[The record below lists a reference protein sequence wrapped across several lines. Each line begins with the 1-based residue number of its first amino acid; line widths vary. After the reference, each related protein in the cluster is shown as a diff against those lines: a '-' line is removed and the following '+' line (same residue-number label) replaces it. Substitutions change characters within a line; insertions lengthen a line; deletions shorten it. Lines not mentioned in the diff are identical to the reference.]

1 MVLLII
7 IVIITNAA
15 GIGGGGAILPI
26 MMIFNFN
33 ITQAVALSNLVIFI
47 GAVTRFLMDF
57 RTSHPMKK
65 ATIIDYGVVII
76 MMPCIMIGSFIGTQA
91 NIASPS
97 AVTLVI
103 LLGVMIFLSVKTSK
117 QGLKIYRDEIE
128 HEKAMALLDI
138 EPDDDSI
145 EEDQEALKN
154 DIKEVEMQVIEPN
167 HSAPNSIVVHPDDSL
182 NTVMLK

>member
-1 MVLLII
+1 
-7 IVIITNAA
+7 
-15 GIGGGGAILPI
+15 
-26 MMIFNFN
+26 
-33 ITQAVALSNLVIFI
+33 
-47 GAVTRFLMDF
+47 
-57 RTSHPMKK
+57 
-65 ATIIDYGVVII
+65 